1 MDNLI
6 VKEVCFKNKKIR
18 AIEDNG
24 KIYVSIKNVCD
35 NLGMDLKQH
44 KAQKLKIRND
54 ELLKG
59 GIKLYPLNQ
68 TAEYRKLCYWNLTT
82 CQSGWQK

>member
-18 AIEDNG
+18 AIEENG

-59 GIKLYPLNQ
+59 GIKLYPLESNGGIQ
-68 TAEYRKLCYWNLTT
+68 ETMLLELDYLPIKIT
-82 CQSGWQK
+82 